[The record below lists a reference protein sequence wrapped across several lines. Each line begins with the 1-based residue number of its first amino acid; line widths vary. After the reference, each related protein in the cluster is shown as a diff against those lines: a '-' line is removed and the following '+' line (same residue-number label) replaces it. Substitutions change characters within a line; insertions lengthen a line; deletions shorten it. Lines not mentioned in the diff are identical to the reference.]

1 MSRRFAIVDVF
12 ARQKYAGNQLGV
24 VTDAADLDTGEMQA
38 IAAEIDYSETTFVT
52 GEPAGDGWP
61 VRIFTPTEEVPF
73 AGHPTLGTAAVIRD
87 QLADGQ
93 PDSVT
98 LDLQVGQIP
107 VDVRERDGR
116 ETLWMDQNDPEFGD
130 QFAPEAVADVLGLD
144 PSQIDSANPVQAVS
158 TGLPAIVVPLVDRE
172 ALEAIDLDRRAY
184 DDLVANRDEKLVH
197 AFCADPR
204 EADHDI
210 AARMFAPYYGV
221 PEAPATGSAT
231 GGLAAYLPRH
241 EYFGSSAVEAQVE
254 QGYEMGRPSVLYLE
268 ADRTDGGTID
278 VEVGGSV
285 VPVAR
290 GELL

>member
-24 VTDAADLDTGEMQA
+24 VTDATDLTTEEMQA

-52 GEPAGDGWP
+52 GEPAGGGWP
-61 VRIFTPTEEVPF
+61 VRIFTPTEELPF

-93 PDSVT
+93 PASVT
-98 LDLQVGQIP
+98 LDLPVGQIP

-116 ETLWMDQNDPEFGD
+116 ETLWMKQNDPEFGD
-130 QFAPEAVADVLGLD
+130 QIAPEEAARVLGLD
-144 PSQIDSANPVQAVS
+144 PGQIASTYPVQAVS
-158 TGLPAIVVPLVDRE
+158 TGLPAIVVPLVDRG
-172 ALEAIDLDRRAY
+172 ALETIDLDRQAY
-184 DDLVANRDEKLVH
+184 DDLVGDREAKLVH

-204 EADHDI
+204 EADHDV

-221 PEAPATGSAT
+221 PEDPATGSAN
-231 GGLAAYLPRH
+231 GCLAGYLSHH
-241 EYFGSSAVEAQVE
+241 EYFGSSTVDVRVE
-254 QGYEMGRPSVLYLE
+254 QGYEMGRPSLLYLE
-268 ADRTDGGTID
+268 ADRAVSGEID

-290 GELL
+290 GE